1 MRSSFVACLPC
12 LGARF
17 FSVDCCQPKRIRSL
31 CTGVMGGGR
40 RVVGAVKYLLWAN
53 LILNVVNIAPTLVI
67 SIVLAL
73 G

>member
-1 MRSSFVACLPC
+1 M
-12 LGARF
+12 
-17 FSVDCCQPKRIRSL
+17 
-31 CTGVMGGGR
+31 MGGGR